1 MQNLRTFS
9 ELFFC
14 MYYITSCLYSTL
26 CYCLQLRNIFSL
38 HQWSKTIKSNKMQF
52 FLTIEAFLSLVK
64 FVKAGE
70 NNSYTELPVTLSSQ
84 FEGWKVSTFPWRS
97 ERLMNINVSFC
108 LSCCVIRI
116 CPKLM
121 WNDLRASCVT
131 WLPFCFWKLLTILWP
146 TSCFLAPSAREEL
159 NLVAAGRTP
168 QRAGSVSDTE
178 NGTPETRPHQSG
190 SAVLNTPL
198 LLLLLRELWL
208 HGPDRSSEVG
218 PEEHPSVWRRSW
230 ESHHIWTE
238 LRFVFTGTSW
248 T

>member
-1 MQNLRTFS
+1 
-9 ELFFC
+9 
-14 MYYITSCLYSTL
+14 
-26 CYCLQLRNIFSL
+26 
-38 HQWSKTIKSNKMQF
+38 MQF
-52 FLTIEAFLSLVK
+52 FLTIEMFTTLVK
-64 FVKAGE
+64 FVKVWE
-70 NNSYTELPVTLSSQ
+70 ISSQ
-84 FEGWKVSTFPWRS
+84 LHWAPSYWAPSLKAEKSTFPWRS
-97 ERLMNINVSFC
+97 ECLMNVTFC
-108 LSCCVIRI
+108 LSCDVIRI
-116 CPKLM
+116 CPLT

-131 WLPFCFWKLLTILWP
+131 WLPFCFSKLLTILWP

-190 SAVLNTPL
+190 SSVLNTPL

-238 LRFVFTGTSW
+238 LRFVFTGPQYDTTASSLTQW
-248 T
+248 SFTVLQLKIPLQPKKNFAHKPTLERKRGQF